1 MKIVAFGDS
10 ITYGDTGDH
19 KQPHPRRWTTL
30 LAEKTGHEVVNKGVN
45 GDTTRLA
52 LERFPKDVQESGAD
66 VVLIQFGYNDCNH
79 WDTDH
84 GLPRVSLGA
93 FRENLHEMCDR
104 ARRFNIHPFVI
115 PLHYSSRI
123 GYRNWQEDYATVAQ
137 QFARENPNLWATG
150 GLEPFRLEL
159 PDGLHLSPADNETY
173 ADWIASW
180 FDTEAARRPLT
191 PKALSR

>member
-19 KQPHPRRWTTL
+19 QEPHPRRWTTL
-30 LAEKTGHEVVNKGVN
+30 LAEKTGHEVVNRGVN

-52 LERFPKDVQESGAD
+52 LERFPRDVQESGAD

-93 FRENLHEMCDR
+93 FRENLEEMVAR
-104 ARRFNIHPFVI
+104 ARQFNIHPFVL
-115 PLHYSSRI
+115 PMHHSSRI
-123 GYRNWQEDYATVAQ
+123 GYQVWQADYVTVAQ
-137 QFARENPNLWATG
+137 DMARKSNSRTWFLGHGDFPSFKLD
-150 GLEPFRLEL
+150 L
-159 PDGLHLSPADNETY
+159 PDGLHLSEADNEKY
-173 ADWIASW
+173 ADWIAGW
-180 FDTEAARRPLT
+180 L
-191 PKALSR
+191 

>member
-52 LERFPKDVQESGAD
+52 LERFPADVQESGAD

-93 FRENLHEMCDR
+93 FRENLEEMVGR
-104 ARRFNIHPFVI
+104 ARQFNIQPFVV
-115 PLHYSSRI
+115 PMHYSTRI
-123 GYRNWQEDYATVAQ
+123 GYQVWQADYCTVAEDTAKKHNSRGW
-137 QFARENPNLWATG
+137 FFVDRYPRFSLD
-150 GLEPFRLEL
+150 L
-159 PDGLHLSPADNETY
+159 PDGLHLSAADNEKY
-173 ADWIASW
+173 ADWIAGW
-180 FDTEAARRPLT
+180 FR
-191 PKALSR
+191 